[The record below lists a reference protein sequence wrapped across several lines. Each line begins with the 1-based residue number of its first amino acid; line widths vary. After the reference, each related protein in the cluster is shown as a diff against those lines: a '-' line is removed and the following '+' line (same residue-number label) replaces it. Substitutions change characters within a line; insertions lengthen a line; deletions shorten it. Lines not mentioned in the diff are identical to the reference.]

1 MNTIRRTLKSM
12 LVVILVLV
20 SISCTPDHGR
30 FVATIQPVCLRYDK
44 YLLEWTS
51 IQTIFYYDIYCK
63 DNSYIAVYRSQG
75 KQMMRKNWKL
85 KPMFFIIIIIQHTN
99 INIVLMITTL
109 ILTI

>member
-75 KQMMRKNWKL
+75 KTDDEK
-85 KPMFFIIIIIQHTN
+85 
-99 INIVLMITTL
+99 
-109 ILTI
+109 

>member
-12 LVVILVLV
+12 LVVIVVLV

-63 DNSYIAVYRSQG
+63 DNSYIAGINPKFRIC
-75 KQMMRKNWKL
+75 
-85 KPMFFIIIIIQHTN
+85 IIIRTFMSFLLNHSII
-99 INIVLMITTL
+99 
-109 ILTI
+109 

>member
-1 MNTIRRTLKSM
+1 M
-12 LVVILVLV
+12 LVVIVVLV

-75 KQMMRKNWKL
+75 KTDDEKELEVKANV
-85 KPMFFIIIIIQHTN
+85 FIIIIIQHTN

>member
-12 LVVILVLV
+12 LVVIVVLV

-75 KQMMRKNWKL
+75 KTDDEKELEVKANCIDDYYFNFDDL
-85 KPMFFIIIIIQHTN
+85 GE
-99 INIVLMITTL
+99 
-109 ILTI
+109 